1 MLPLMLDRTGQPAV
15 STAILLNLCFEL
27 FFSRRCVSSFFQVE
41 PYFIFFTRAHSAAPA
56 FPTSANSPQF
66 WASSASSPPH
76 FPQEQSISLGL
87 FNLISLLL

>member
-56 FPTSANSPQF
+56 FPTSA
-66 WASSASSPPH
+66 SSAECIKTRFTPLLR
-76 FPQEQSISLGL
+76 SLRDRA
-87 FNLISLLL
+87 S